1 MYENKVYL
9 PEGPF
14 SRRRSTKGP
23 EILTEVGLRALS
35 SIDHSSKPVSKN
47 NSKAAADFMK
57 VSLEEGIIKSN

>member
-14 SRRRSTKGP
+14 SRKRSTKGP

-35 SIDHSSKPVSKN
+35 KIDHASVSQK
-47 NSKAAADFMK
+47 NSKASADFMK
-57 VSLEEGIIKSN
+57 VSLEEGII

>member
-14 SRRRSTKGP
+14 SRKRSTKGP

-35 SIDHSSKPVSKN
+35 RIEHPASVSVSKN
-47 NSKAAADFMK
+47 NSKASADFMK
-57 VSLEEGIIKSN
+57 VSLEEGII